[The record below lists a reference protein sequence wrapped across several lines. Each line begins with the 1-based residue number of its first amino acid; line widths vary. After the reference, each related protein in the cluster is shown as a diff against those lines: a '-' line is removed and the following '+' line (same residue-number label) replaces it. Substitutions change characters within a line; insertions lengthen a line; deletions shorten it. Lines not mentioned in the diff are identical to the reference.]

1 MGCKDTD
8 IFLISKF
15 FCNIFAK
22 NFAFLFLTN
31 TNILKLKALTQN
43 TPLKELFISPLR
55 NKPAAKIQ
63 QAYHTK
69 H

>member
-22 NFAFLFLTN
+22 NFTFLFS
-31 TNILKLKALTQN
+31 TNINTLKLRALTHN